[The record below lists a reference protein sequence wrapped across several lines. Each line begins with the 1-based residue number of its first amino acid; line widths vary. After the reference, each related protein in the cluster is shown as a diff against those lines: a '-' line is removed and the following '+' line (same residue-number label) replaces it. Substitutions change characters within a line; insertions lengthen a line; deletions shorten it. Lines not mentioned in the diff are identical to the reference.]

1 MSEVSLYDK
10 YGGFATINS
19 IVIKFYDNLQAN
31 DDVSHFFEN
40 ISLDR
45 LIDHQTKFLCQVL
58 GGPADYSGREL
69 KEAHLPLKI
78 TEKDFGVVAT
88 VLQETLED
96 SGVEADDLAT
106 IMGVVGSTKD
116 QIVSA

>member
-1 MSEVSLYDK
+1 MNNENLYDK

-19 IVIKFYDNLQAN
+19 IVVQFYDNLLEN

-40 ISLDR
+40 ISMEK

-69 KEAHLPLKI
+69 KDAHLPLKI

-88 VLQETLED
+88 VLRETLQTA
-96 SGVEADDLAT
+96 GVEAQDLET
-106 IMGVVGSTKD
+106 IMGVVGGTKN

>member
-1 MSEVSLYDK
+1 MSSQSLYDK

-19 IVIKFYDNLQAN
+19 IVIKFYDNLLAN
-31 DDVSHFFEN
+31 DQVAHFFEN
-40 ISLDR
+40 IALEN

-69 KEAHLPLKI
+69 KTAHLPLKI
-78 TEKDFGVVAT
+78 TDADFGVVAT
-88 VLQETLED
+88 VLHQTLDEA
-96 SGVEADDLAT
+96 GVESADLET